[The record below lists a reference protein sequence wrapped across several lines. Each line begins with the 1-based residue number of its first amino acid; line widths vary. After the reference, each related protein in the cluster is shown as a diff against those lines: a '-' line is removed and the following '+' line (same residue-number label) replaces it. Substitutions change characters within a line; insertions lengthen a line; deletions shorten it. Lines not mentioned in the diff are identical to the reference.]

1 MIEFC
6 CGVPNASRLRMIL
19 RRSRHYL
26 FVYEQTTVIKKQYAS
41 PKMKTVMLKQ
51 RINLLEDSA
60 IHGELGYNQTYV
72 NQNAPKV

>member
-1 MIEFC
+1 
-6 CGVPNASRLRMIL
+6 
-19 RRSRHYL
+19 
-26 FVYEQTTVIKKQYAS
+26 
-41 PKMKTVMLKQ
+41 MKTVMLKQ